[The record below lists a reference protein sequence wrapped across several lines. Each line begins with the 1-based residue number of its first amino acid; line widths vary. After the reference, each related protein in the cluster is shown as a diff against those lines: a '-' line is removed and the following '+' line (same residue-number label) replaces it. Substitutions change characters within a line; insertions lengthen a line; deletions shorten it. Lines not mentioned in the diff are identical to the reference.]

1 VADEKLNVRTKLGF
15 GVGDLGGNLFFTL
28 ISFWTLHYLTDV
40 AGLAAVSAG
49 AALMVG
55 KLWDAVIDPL
65 VGLISDRTKS
75 RWGRRRPYL
84 LFGAPPLAAALVL
97 FFWSPGFDDQTL
109 LFWWAL
115 LTFSLLNTAYSFVNI
130 PYTSLSPELTSDY
143 HERTS
148 LNGYRFVF
156 ASVGTLLG
164 AAVVG
169 PLLGLFPHSEKT
181 GFVVVG
187 MLFGLVIALTSIL
200 TGAAVRERPARIHGQ
215 PRPLLQSWAGVWK
228 NRHFRVV
235 LGSYTL
241 HLLGVTFLSGMLVY
255 YFKYVLNNEAATTL
269 ALLLLLVTAM
279 ASIPLSVAFSKRFGK
294 VRTYQLAL
302 VILAVG
308 SLLVA
313 GLGTVFGEPFV
324 LAVMACAGVG
334 LGFAYVPPFAISA
347 DAIEVEAKNSGSRE
361 EGAYYGFWNFAIK
374 FAQAGGVAGSGL
386 ALGWA
391 GYAANQPQTPTAL
404 NAIGVLIG
412 PVPALFF
419 VAAAAWLFRYRLN
432 EAEYKKIVG

>member
-1 VADEKLNVRTKLGF
+1 MAEEKLKLGTKLGF

-40 AGLAAVSAG
+40 AGLAAAAAG

-65 VGLISDRTKS
+65 VGLLSDRTKS

-84 LFGAPPLAAALVL
+84 LFGALPLAAALVL
-97 FFWSPGFDDQTL
+97 FFWAPGFNDQTL

-130 PYTSLSPELTSDY
+130 PYTSLSPELTADY
-143 HERTS
+143 HERSS
-148 LNGYRFVF
+148 LNGYRFAF

-164 AAVVG
+164 AAIVG
-169 PLLGLFPHSEKT
+169 PILGLFPQERS

-187 MLFGLVIALTSIL
+187 ILFGFLIALTAVL
-200 TGAAVRERPARIHGQ
+200 TGVAVRERPAAPQGNTASF
-215 PRPLLQSWAGVWK
+215 LKSWAGVWK
-228 NRHFRVV
+228 NQPFRVV
-235 LGSYTL
+235 LGAYTL

-255 YFKYVLNNEAATTL
+255 FFKYALADEAGTTM
-269 ALLLLLVTAM
+269 ALLLLLVVAM
-279 ASIPLSVAFSKRFGK
+279 VSIPVSVVFSKRFGK
-294 VRTYQLAL
+294 VLTYQIAL
-302 VILAVG
+302 SILAVG

-313 GLGTVFGEPFV
+313 GFGVTLGKPFV

-347 DAIEVEAKNSGSRE
+347 DTIEVEAKNTGRRE

-386 ALGWA
+386 VLGWA
-391 GYAANQPQTPTAL
+391 GYVANQPQTPL
-404 NAIGVLIG
+404 SLGAITILMG

-419 VAAAAWLFRYRLN
+419 VSGALLLFRYRLDEKAYN
-432 EAEYKKIVG
+432 KLVG